1 MIRVNPELE
10 ALLLAETTQYAQ
22 VRALGAALT
31 ATRRVKARQNPDP
44 SVSQE
49 SVWATGTLFRDAAL
63 TGDFTY
69 AGAEIIGYGVTSGL
83 TTSLATDLDIGKSV
97 LRIEGGGHWVEGTIG
112 LEGSG
117 ADFTLPV
124 NPTATNSIAISGALR
139 LFADQSLPDGTP
151 DVAPPSVTVSTS
163 STSPTVAGPLTV
175 LADAADDVGVTRVE
189 FYRNSV
195 MVLNKTGTPWTYVD
209 NLTYA
214 DNGSVEYY
222 AKAFDA
228 AGNITTSTAVTI
240 SVSITPP
247 AETGEPTPVGSELT
261 TITLQSTDAGTQT
274 NVPVTFGQ
282 VFMLGALPVANAAV
296 ELRAPDNSILP
307 CQLDV
312 KASHPDG
319 SVRHAIISALVPSMA
334 ASSSTVYSI
343 LRKAAPLT
351 GTAPVPANFAGLN
364 AVALLTDT
372 DTLLAGSQAGVAYT
386 ADAAARLAAGTYETW
401 LSGPIVSEWI
411 VRVPFVTAG
420 GAEHPDLHARFSI
433 RAYAGQ
439 SKAKI
444 DYIIENSWAKP
455 KSGTVP
461 SGQSPWENVSIS
473 PRIYAYSLKAGTTVV
488 DTRSKAGYIRTKFTH
503 TTQGVYDA
511 VLTGV
516 PNDAT
521 VYNAVITVDGVA
533 KPISMTGSA
542 IQNYGQLRA
551 AFNAQLGASA
561 TCAND
566 EGMLGFRFISATTGA
581 ASTINITDYGTLFPI
596 LKTPVPYRPI
606 RGDEFIHYPGTR
618 WKKTF
623 WWGAAPA
630 VHVAHNKAYLIA
642 TKAIPNYAPSLTGS
656 TSTIASRLSEML
668 ANEDIGQNGI
678 TKAFMGDPGY
688 APGIGLL
695 PEWTAM
701 YMVNQGKDAKYA
713 MLKQADLQGSWPTH
727 TRDYNTD
734 RPINFEQWPYATY
747 SPNAGDSRNP
757 ATGLNEK
764 LPTYVIPSQI
774 PANKHQPDV
783 AHHPDFAFVPYMVT
797 GDHCY
802 MEGLLFTN
810 RFIALDANAH
820 DTYRGGRKC
829 LWFPNQV
836 RAQAWAMRSAVHA
849 LYLTPDSHPL
859 RSDISYS
866 VAQNVLWYDTNYTAP
881 AGPKHNIFGHLDAL
895 AYTVDGQA
903 GTGGAPWMEDFV
915 TAACGRAVELGLS
928 EFLPFLNYKSKQIKG
943 RLTSG
948 ADFCWQSGAA
958 YTLRYKATSAS
969 PMYTSW
975 SEVYM
980 GSFPTSITSATCG
993 SPEMATALS
1002 AYTGRTVQQ
1011 NAMTGYN
1018 DLISG
1023 FPANM
1028 QPAVA
1033 YCATFNAP
1041 SGDDAW
1047 LVFDA
1052 RMQKPDYNLGPQF
1065 GIEPRN

>member
-69 AGAEIIGYGVTSGL
+69 AGAEIIGYGVTSDL

-117 ADFTLPV
+117 ADFTLPI
-124 NPTATNSIAISGALR
+124 NPTVTNSIAISGALR

-189 FYRNSV
+189 FYRNGV

-566 EGMLGFRFISATTGA
+566 EGMLGFRFISPTTGT

-630 VHVAHNKAYLIA
+630 VHVAHNKDYLIA
-642 TKAIPNYAPSLTGS
+642 TKAVPNYAPELTGS

-668 ANEDIGQNGI
+668 ANEDIGREGI
-678 TKAFMGDPGY
+678 TKAYMGDPGY
-688 APGIGLL
+688 APGIGIL
-695 PEWTAM
+695 PEWAAM
-701 YMVNQGKDAKYA
+701 HVVNQGKDTKYVL
-713 MLKQADLQGSWPTH
+713 LKQADLQGSWPAH

-734 RPINFEQWPYATY
+734 RPIDFEQWPYATY
-747 SPNAGDSRNP
+747 LGTSADSRNP

-764 LPTYVIPSQI
+764 LPVYTIPSQI
-774 PANKHQPDV
+774 PTNKNAPDT
-783 AHHPDFAFVPYMVT
+783 AHHPDFCFLPYMIT
-797 GDHCY
+797 GDHYY
-802 MEGLLFTN
+802 MEGLLFYN
-810 RFIALDANAH
+810 RFTCLDKNAH
-820 DTYRGGRKC
+820 ATYRGARKC
-829 LWFPNQV
+829 LWWGGQT
-836 RAQAWAMRSAVHA
+836 RAAAWSMRTAVHA
-849 LYLTPDSHPL
+849 LYIMPSAHPL
-859 RSDISYS
+859 RGDVAYS
-866 VAQNVLWYDTNYTAP
+866 IAQNVLWADANYVDP
-881 AGPKHNIFGHLDAL
+881 AGPQHNMFGHVGGLI
-895 AYTVDGQA
+895 YTQNGQ
-903 GTGGAPWMEDFV
+903 GNTGNAPWQEDFL
-915 TAACGRAVELGLS
+915 TSACGRAIETGLT
-928 EFLPFLNYKSKQIKG
+928 EFTPLLNYKSKQVKG

-948 ADFCWQSGAA
+948 AAFCWQAGAS
-958 YTLRYKATSAS
+958 YSLRYRDTSVS
-969 PMYTSW
+969 PQYTSW
-975 SEVYM
+975 NEVYLN
-980 GSFPTSITSATCG
+980 S
-993 SPEMATALS
+993 LS
-1002 AYTGRTVQQ
+1002 AAVTSQVCGTQGMADALTVETGRTIQI

-1023 FPANM
+1023 FPACM

-1033 YCATFNAP
+1033 YGATYNMP

-1047 LVFDA
+1047 LVFNA
-1052 RMQKPDYNLGPQF
+1052 RTQKPDYNLGPQF
-1065 GIEPRN
+1065 AIVPRN